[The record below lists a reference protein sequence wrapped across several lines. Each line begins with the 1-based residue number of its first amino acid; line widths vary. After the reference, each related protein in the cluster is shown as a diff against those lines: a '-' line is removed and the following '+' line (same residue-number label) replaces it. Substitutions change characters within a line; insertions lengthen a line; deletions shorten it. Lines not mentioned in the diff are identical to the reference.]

1 MEKSI
6 KTLIV
11 IEGPTASGKTAL
23 GVALAKQWN
32 TVVISADSRQ
42 FYHEM
47 TIGTAKPLESEM
59 DGIPHYFVGSH
70 SIQTPLTAADFAQ
83 EGLVLLE
90 ELFQHHDQV
99 LCVGGSGLFIDA
111 LCHGFDALPHDPA
124 MRDLLNQIHASHGL
138 EILVEELKQR
148 DPVSADKIDLNNP
161 VRVIRAL
168 EICRITG
175 NAYSDLLDKPKESRP
190 FQVVKFVLDLPREEL
205 YERINQRVLQMIEA
219 GLLEEVQSLLPYR
232 SLQTLNTVGYT
243 EVFRYLDGEHS
254 WEETIEA
261 IQQNTRR
268 YAKRQLTWFRR
279 DEQAIW
285 IQEKTTEER
294 MKKIMERF
302 LK

>member
-70 SIQTPLTAADFAQ
+70 SIQTPLTAADFSQ
-83 EGLVLLE
+83 EALVLLE
-90 ELFQHHDQV
+90 ELFHHHDQV

-124 MRDLLNQIHASHGL
+124 MRDLLNQIHVSHGL
-138 EILVEELKQR
+138 EMLVEELKQR
-148 DPVSADKIDLNNP
+148 DPVSAEKIDLNNP

-175 NAYSDLLDKPKESRP
+175 KAYSDLLDKPKESRP